1 MTGKSW
7 LFDDT
12 MIVKSV
18 QTAVQKSLTF
28 RCLFIHMQEYNH
40 SLQKSNHL
48 EKYWWAWFVSY
59 IVHVAKKLREDPFL
73 CLKLISLNLKKDS
86 VQPMEISIHTWQL
99 WLIVAT
105 IQRIVS
111 INSYNT
117 LGRLRGEADSAQT
130 PALVEAFFCLSPS
143 SSQLITKYFLST
155 KCFAADYKTFDVFT
169 DFLLRLNLRIRKCKW
184 RSERS
189 KDPAWK
195 INLLDLERYP

>member
-1 MTGKSW
+1 M
-7 LFDDT
+7 
-12 MIVKSV
+12 
-18 QTAVQKSLTF
+18 
-28 RCLFIHMQEYNH
+28 
-40 SLQKSNHL
+40 
-48 EKYWWAWFVSY
+48 SY

-130 PALVEAFFCLSPS
+130 PALVEAFFCLSQS
-143 SSQLITKYFLST
+143 SSQLITKYYLST
-155 KCFAADYKTFDVFT
+155 KCLAADYKTFDLLVFT
-169 DFLLRLNLRIRKCKW
+169 YFLLMLNLRIRKCKW
-184 RSERS
+184 SSEKEQRTCRENQLIGLN
-189 KDPAWK
+189 K
-195 INLLDLERYP
+195 RYP